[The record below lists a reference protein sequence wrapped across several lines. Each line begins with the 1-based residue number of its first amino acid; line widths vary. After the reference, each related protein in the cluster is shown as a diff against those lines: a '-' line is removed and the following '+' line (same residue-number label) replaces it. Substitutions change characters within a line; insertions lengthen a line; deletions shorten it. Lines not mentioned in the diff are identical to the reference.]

1 MILGRFGREN
11 NMSGS
16 RRNRAASWIVTAAVG
31 AVWVVYFIDPTRRA
45 ALTQTAGW
53 FLKAARMVFAGGE

>member
-1 MILGRFGREN
+1 MG
-11 NMSGS
+11 GS
-16 RRNRAASWIVTAAVG
+16 KWNRAASWLVTAAVG
-31 AVWVVYFIDPTRRA
+31 AVWAVYFIDPTRRA